1 VVRESG
7 HRTGEKWYSSVPS
20 VSVTGKSRIE
30 IVAVNSRDMQL
41 KRESTLVFHVTAS
54 PKLKSLAAR
63 LF

>member
-1 VVRESG
+1 MVRESG
-7 HRTGEKWYSSVPS
+7 HEKWYSSVPS

-41 KRESTLVFHVTAS
+41 KRRLSESTQVFHVTAS
-54 PKLKSLAAR
+54 PKLNLAAR